1 MILKAFFILSIAIS
15 HVNIVWG
22 QSVSV
27 TQPVVI
33 NNATTECSLYQTAGE
48 YKVSTQ
54 ECDWFD
60 NDRQREVPV
69 MFYLPQSDKPV
80 PLIIFSHGLGGDR
93 YGYTFLMNYWAS
105 HGFGCLM
112 LQHPGSDSSLWLGKG
127 AIKGVINV
135 YAAANANNAVLRMG
149 DMRFA
154 LDMVRKLTA
163 AGEQFDGR
171 FDLERLGI
179 AGHSFGA
186 HTTLACANAGMPF
199 KAAIPMSAPSVG
211 GPIAKYLAL
220 NNIKIPC
227 LHMTGTEDDSPI
239 GETKSSQRRE
249 PFDYLN
255 SSDQYLVVFDGGD
268 HMIFAG
274 MAKSGIKHKKD
285 IVFIDQIKTLT
296 TAFWYYY
303 LNDSSQAGNWLKGQA
318 ANYLDIYATFETK
331 VKGNIQADKSDQ

>member
-1 MILKAFFILSIAIS
+1 MKFKAYFLLSIAIL
-15 HVNIVWG
+15 HVNIILG
-22 QSVSV
+22 QSIPGGQPEVVKTEVSG
-27 TQPVVI
+27 
-33 NNATTECSLYQTAGE
+33 EYLYQTSGE
-48 YKVSTQ
+48 HKVTTY
-54 ECDWFD
+54 EFDWFD
-60 NDRQREVPV
+60 NDRERDVPV
-69 MFYLPQSDKPV
+69 MFYLPESDKPV
-80 PLIIFSHGLGGDR
+80 PLIVFSHGLGGDR

-105 HGFGCLM
+105 HGFACLM

-154 LDMVRKLTA
+154 LDMVRKLNVP
-163 AGEQFDGR
+163 GEKLEGR

-211 GPIAKYLAL
+211 GPVAKYLAL

-227 LHMTGTEDDSPI
+227 MHMTGTEDDSPI
-239 GETKSSQRRE
+239 GETKASQRRE
-249 PFDYLN
+249 PFDYLK
-255 SSDQYLVVFDGGD
+255 SSDQYLVNFDGGD

-274 MAKSGIKHKKD
+274 MSKPGIYQKND
-285 IVFIDQIKTLT
+285 LVFIEQIKTLS

-303 LNDSSQAGNWLKGQA
+303 LNDSSLAGNWLQGKAGG
-318 ANYLDIYATFETK
+318 YLDKYATFEMK
-331 VKGNIQADKSDQ
+331 VKGSLQAEK